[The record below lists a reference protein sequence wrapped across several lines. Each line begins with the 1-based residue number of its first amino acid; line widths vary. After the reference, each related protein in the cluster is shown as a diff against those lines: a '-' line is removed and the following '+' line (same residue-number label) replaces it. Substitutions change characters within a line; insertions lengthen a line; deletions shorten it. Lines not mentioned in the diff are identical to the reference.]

1 MATATLTSKG
11 QVTLPK
17 SIRDHL
23 HVDAGDRL
31 EFAIQADGSVRIEAP
46 RSRLDDL
53 EGMLRRTGRRAV
65 SLDEMRQAIEREGG
79 KPG

>member
-11 QVTLPK
+11 QITLPK

-46 RSRLDDL
+46 RSRLSEL
-53 EGMLRRTGRRAV
+53 QGMLRRPGRRPV
-65 SLDEMRQAIEREGG
+65 SVEEMRRAIEQEGG
-79 KPG
+79 RR